1 MPLADDERSRTAQNL
16 GARGLQEWL
25 VATVA
30 LVLVALA
37 AHNLVGNLVL
47 PPALYVP
54 INLAVAVLLLGVAR
68 ASGASWPELGLDRS
82 SFGRGAAVGAAA
94 LLFVTV
100 VLVVAALVPATQA
113 LFEDQRAA
121 RVTGAAVAYQAL
133 VRIPLGTV
141 VLEEIA
147 FRGVLLALLRRA
159 TSTGVAVA
167 WSSATF
173 GLWHVVPTV
182 EALRANR
189 LAPSV
194 LAIAAAVVITAA
206 AGAVF
211 CWLRLRSGSLLAPAL
226 AHVGTNS
233 VALVV
238 AEFVLRTR

>member
-1 MPLADDERSRTAQNL
+1 MSSARGTAERGVSLLQL
-16 GARGLQEWL
+16 GLQEWL
-25 VATVA
+25 VAA
-30 LVLVALA
+30 LAMVLVALV

-47 PPALYVP
+47 RPALYVP
-54 INLAVAVLLLGVAR
+54 VNLAVAALLLGIAR
-68 ASGASWPELGLDRS
+68 ASGASWPELGLGRS
-82 SFGRGAAVGAAA
+82 SLGRGAVLGAAA
-94 LLFVTV
+94 FLFVTV
-100 VLVVAALVPATQA
+100 GLVVGALVPATQP

-121 RVTGAAVAYQAL
+121 RITGAAVAYQAL

-141 VLEEIA
+141 VLEEVA
-147 FRGVLLALLRRA
+147 FRGVLLALLSRV

-167 WSSATF
+167 CSSAIF

-194 LAIAAAVVITAA
+194 LAVTAAVVITAV
-206 AGAVF
+206 AGVVF

-238 AEFVLRTR
+238 AVFVLRSR